1 MRSVDLSTEEVAVNL
16 DRGSRAAEFLHAP
29 LTVVVPSVGKL
40 SFDQSV
46 ASALA
51 TALSKEEK
59 VELITSTASVR
70 GFG

>member
-1 MRSVDLSTEEVAVNL
+1 MG
-16 DRGSRAAEFLHAP
+16 DRGSQAAEFLHAP
-29 LTVVVPSVGKL
+29 LTVVVTGVGKL

-51 TALSKEEK
+51 TALRKEEK
-59 VELITSTASVR
+59 VELITSMAFVR